1 MVFFT
6 WRLLS
11 WKCEISSLESTFGL
25 NTEASVIYVVAIV
38 DMALDKR
45 TSSLKFT
52 YHFEF
57 VYATKRC
64 LLGNEKNFW

>member
-1 MVFFT
+1 M
-6 WRLLS
+6 S
-11 WKCEISSLESTFGL
+11 WNCEISTLESIFGIIL
-25 NTEASVIYVVAIV
+25 DASVLYVVAIV
-38 DMALDKR
+38 DMTLDKR
-45 TSSLKFT
+45 TSSFKFT